1 MTDAEKTETSENTL
15 TTYQAKACQAVR
27 AWSVY
32 ITFYAVALMLV
43 VVTFRSNQ
51 NGIQNLLLELAKDPA
66 VWGLVLMPPLF
77 MMFLRWSA
85 LELVTQLLDAKPD
98 AKSESEIDSGL
109 DQPSIEQAIFEDAD
123 SLTDAGAMIDTDLLA
138 EPVTGSESFD
148 LYSLLQNMVNDRST
162 IARDKGIQF
171 SLEIRDDV
179 PVRFTGQPTVLANV
193 LNELLDSAL
202 KNAGSIEI
210 NTGEIYI
217 SAKVL
222 EQAHGKLLLRF
233 EVGDSGTG
241 DGISREHLNYCRKL
255 LAPVSGQ
262 ISEHRKEGQG
272 HTVWFTIMLRKEHN
286 KTAVA

>member
-1 MTDAEKTETSENTL
+1 MTDAEKTGIPENTL
-15 TTYQAKACQAVR
+15 TTYQAQACQAVR

-32 ITFYAVALMLV
+32 ITFYAVAVILV
-43 VVTFRSNQ
+43 VVTFRSDQ

-85 LELVTQLLDAKPD
+85 LELVTQLLGAKTD

-138 EPVTGSESFD
+138 EPVASRESFD

-162 IARDKGIQF
+162 VAREKGIQF

-179 PVRFTGQPTVLANV
+179 PVRFAGQPTVLANV
-193 LNELLDSAL
+193 LNELLDCAL
-202 KNAGSIEI
+202 KHAGPC
-210 NTGEIYI
+210 EIYV

-222 EQAHGKLLLRF
+222 EQAHGKMLLRF

-241 DGISREHLNYCRKL
+241 DGISREHLHHCREL

-262 ISEHRKEGQG
+262 ISEHHKEGQG

-286 KTAVA
+286 KTAAA